1 MRSCRSGDVCRFGVL
16 SLFTVYGGLF
26 LSRELRCASWVPP
39 SLTAQGV
46 REIGRTPLRASA
58 PRSSRPAFDI
68 DHDVIT
74 LPLRVPSAWPVWEW
88 FGANRLV
95 VWPRCGRPLPPPPPL
110 RSRTWRWW
118 RTCTYTLSQSR
129 LFTWPVFAWGSC
141 TPAIPP
147 PGVAW
152 HAAWVS
158 ALWFRPTHN
167 TFGFCTFL
175 FILICFLH
183 LPHFQVCFCSPI
195 LTYRSA
201 HLIHIT
207 PITLHIPSFSSIF
220 HTCWHIGLTFLHHI
234 FYHFFIISLTHTLPV
249 FTHLHHLT
257 SHTFSFLLSDVLICS
272 YFQASTYIHGDNL
285 RHHTTTP
292 SCPCTVTPPQ
302 LPWCGLCLQFTCLAR
317 PLSLP
322 LPGLVS
328 VFG

>member
-1 MRSCRSGDVCRFGVL
+1 MCAGLGFWACSRCMGVFSYRGSCDAPRGSPLLSLHRVFGRSGGRPFAHRRHGPHVQRLTSIMTSSRCHWEYLLRDLCGSGLAPIAWWFDPGVDA
-16 SLFTVYGGLF
+16 
-26 LSRELRCASWVPP
+26 LSR
-39 SLTAQGV
+39 
-46 REIGRTPLRASA
+46 
-58 PRSSRPAFDI
+58 
-68 DHDVIT
+68 
-74 LPLRVPSAWPVWEW
+74 
-88 FGANRLV
+88 
-95 VWPRCGRPLPPPPPL
+95 PPL